1 MPPTAVICKRS
12 AALAPHCCG
21 RWRLEAVRCS
31 FLSFIVALLLT
42 TAFRRHEG
50 GQTSE
55 KVSVRDNFHFLSD
68 SDLALQESEMMYGQ
82 DILHL
87 VFSIIVSQI
96 VIHLW
101 PHRQPNG
108 TYSTITFLDQTRAKR

>member
-1 MPPTAVICKRS
+1 M
-12 AALAPHCCG
+12 
-21 RWRLEAVRCS
+21 
-31 FLSFIVALLLT
+31 
-42 TAFRRHEG
+42 
-50 GQTSE
+50 
-55 KVSVRDNFHFLSD
+55 SVHDNFHFLSD

-108 TYSTITFLDQTRAKR
+108 TYSTITYSTKLEQKDKAGRLALLSDF